1 MMADVE
7 HLIDFQGVKRSG
19 NTRSG
24 LAQAINAG
32 ERTKAHI
39 PMGCEDNRPGSLLA
53 PRFACPAVASH
64 PLRQPTAGMLPRSRL
79 DRGPWLA
86 RSLLRIRYG
95 FPQRPQCDFD
105 SGSL

>member
-7 HLIDFQGVKRSG
+7 HLIVFQGVKRSG

-53 PRFACPAVASH
+53 PRS
-64 PLRQPTAGMLPRSRL
+64 QPVSGMLPRSRL

-86 RSLLRIRYG
+86 RLLLRIRYG